1 MSPETKEQINRMIA
15 ESKFKGPNLNLL
27 GEEYFHLELTRSEP
41 GIYKVFANMSY
52 SHKFL
57 TDLSLCRSLYEEKAE
72 ELLNQYDRMILDL
85 FDDGAKA
92 IEDRTVNPIFFS
104 YRHILDK
111 ALYLNQIEVVGLY
124 SDDDEL
130 VYLGN
135 LMGEEVEKCFKL
147 NPDNAGLEL
156 EKDN

>member
-1 MSPETKEQINRMIA
+1 MKEEVKEEINRMCTR
-15 ESKFKGPNLNLL
+15 SKFKGPNLKL
-27 GEEYFHLELTRSEP
+27 GKNQYFHLELNRSEP
-41 GIYKVFANMSY
+41 GIYKVFANLRY
-52 SHKFL
+52 SDKFL
-57 TDLSLCRSLYEEKAE
+57 NDLKLCKPLYEEKAE
-72 ELLNQYDRMILDL
+72 ELLNQYDRRILDL

-104 YRHILDK
+104 YHHILDK

-124 SDDDEL
+124 SDDEL